1 MYFKSIISKIYC
13 ISGHTFINWKRF
25 VKVLNLIG
33 NNYYIEDEN
42 LSNHK
47 MVVFTRTETMESI
60 CSSLIRSIRM
70 LEFPGMFW
78 IVSASLSRLLFNLV
92 KTEKGEYLDS
102 NQ

>member
-1 MYFKSIISKIYC
+1 M
-13 ISGHTFINWKRF
+13 
-25 VKVLNLIG
+25 NLIG

-70 LEFPGMFW
+70 LEFLGMVW
-78 IVSASLSRLLFNLV
+78 IASVSVSRLQQQQLFNLV
-92 KTEKGEYLDS
+92 KTEKGEYLGS
-102 NQ
+102 NQSFFKMKQLKSMNPH